1 MKSRSVNHD
10 QTVIESLQKN
20 KELALVYLNEVLQDG
35 NQEECLLAL
44 RRVAEATGGISKV
57 AKDASI
63 HEKSLHRALSP
74 RGNPTLKNLRAICQ
88 ALGIQLTFTF
98 APEKVAL

>member
-1 MKSRSVNHD
+1 MNPRSIAHE
-10 QTVIESLQKN
+10 QTVIESLRKD

-44 RRVAEATGGISKV
+44 RRVAEASGGIGKI
-57 AKDASI
+57 AREAHM

-74 RGNPTLKNLRAICQ
+74 RGNPTLKNLRALCV
-88 ALGIQLTFTF
+88 ALGIQLSFT
-98 APEKVAL
+98 PVSEKVAL